1 MPGASQSV
9 NVLVFQFSG
18 PDNFLSAQPL
28 SQSLAC
34 GSNFLSFSSSLPCC
48 DGFYVA
54 REWIYASFQVMRPST
69 NEPSIAGEG
78 SGTL

>member
-18 PDNFLSAQPL
+18 PDKFLSAQPL
-28 SQSLAC
+28 FRSLTC

-54 REWIYASFQVMRPST
+54 REWIYASFPVMRPST
-69 NEPSIAGEG
+69 NEASIGG
-78 SGTL
+78 RSGKL